1 MPGPNLNKVFLI
13 GRLTRDPEMR
23 YTSSGQAVV
32 TLRLAVNRDY
42 QTKDGNKR
50 EDTCFVNLVVWGK
63 RAEVCAEYMRKGSLI
78 FVEGR
83 LNSRSWETPEKEKRS
98 TLEVQVDNF
107 QFLDRAS
114 ADVSK
119 EMSNG
124 SKVNRE
130 GLTEETT
137 EPTEEEKGEG
147 M

>member
-98 TLEVQVDNF
+98 TLEVQVDSF